1 MPYFISLLLL
11 SSCGFNSGG
20 TILDGKDGTDSTD
33 DTQTAAD
40 TGAALDLDDDGDGFS
55 ENEGDCDD
63 DDADVHPEATDDCN
77 GVDDDCDGQ
86 ADEDSILD
94 DSFEPNDVNASDLG
108 ELIEGSPFS
117 VTAIL
122 YNDEDVDRYGFYI
135 DDLTL
140 DDWSWEVFTVT
151 ITLSGIPDTATY
163 LLTVDRITSDTGE
176 VDIGEIG
183 NEFGSGS
190 ITIEIADGT
199 GVDDSGFFE
208 VRVEGVEGADCSSAY
223 LLSVERTS

>member
-1 MPYFISLLLL
+1 MDVE
-11 SSCGFNSGG
+11 G
-20 TILDGKDGTDSTD
+20 GKDSVEDTQSVDTGTD
-33 DTQTAAD
+33 
-40 TGAALDLDDDGDGFS
+40 LERDDDGDGFS

-63 DDADVHPEATDDCN
+63 ADADVHPDRTDECN

-86 ADEDSILD
+86 ADEDAALD
-94 DSFEPNDVNASDLG
+94 DAYEPNDSNASDLG
-108 ELIEGSPFS
+108 ELVEGTPFS

-140 DDWSWEVFTVT
+140 ADWSFEVFTVT
-151 ITLSGIPDTATY
+151 VNLSGIPDTATY
-163 LLTVDRITSDTGE
+163 LLSVERLTSDTGE
-176 VDIGEIG
+176 VETGVVSS
-183 NEFGSGS
+183 EFGSGS
-190 ITIEIADGT
+190 ITIEIEDGS

-208 VRVEGVEGADCSSAY
+208 LRVEGVEGADCSKAY

>member
-1 MPYFISLLLL
+1 MRYLISLLLL

-20 TILDGKDGTDSTD
+20 TIIEGKDGADSSD
-33 DTQTAAD
+33 DTQTTAD
-40 TGAALDLDDDGDGFS
+40 TGAELDLDDDGDGFS

-63 DDADVHPEATDDCN
+63 ANADVHPEAIDDCN

-117 VTAIL
+117 VTALL

-135 DDLTL
+135 VL
-140 DDWSWEVFTVT
+140 
-151 ITLSGIPDTATY
+151 
-163 LLTVDRITSDTGE
+163 
-176 VDIGEIG
+176 
-183 NEFGSGS
+183 
-190 ITIEIADGT
+190 
-199 GVDDSGFFE
+199 
-208 VRVEGVEGADCSSAY
+208 
-223 LLSVERTS
+223 